1 MLGWSAPSGEICM
14 QKKKRREGRVEDL
27 RKVQYYKTK
36 ELCLYVYLYVL
47 LSLCVLV
54 LMCA

>member
-14 QKKKRREGRVEDL
+14 QKKKRREGKVEDS
-27 RKVQYYKTK
+27 RKVQ
-36 ELCLYVYLYVL
+36 LCKDYRALSVCTCVL

-54 LMCA
+54 LMCV